1 MRPSLFGVSRL
12 NGTRPGE
19 TIGPVNNGMF
29 GRNGRRGGRGGR
41 AALLLLTISA
51 LLFVGI
57 QSRLAQRLPTRSP
70 EELLTSFSDPVK
82 FPPPE
87 EKSFDDACAI
97 LSAAE
102 CLVPA
107 PPARPLAEV
116 RTAPSDAGERHASAT
131 LLRAPPR
138 SL

>member
-1 MRPSLFGVSRL
+1 MV
-12 NGTRPGE
+12 
-19 TIGPVNNGMF
+19 
-29 GRNGRRGGRGGR
+29 GREGRRGGRGGR

-82 FPPPE
+82 LPPPE
-87 EKSFDDACAI
+87 EKTLEDACAI
-97 LSAAE
+97 LSAVE

-116 RTAPSDAGERHASAT
+116 RTAPSDARERHASAT

>member
-1 MRPSLFGVSRL
+1 
-12 NGTRPGE
+12 
-19 TIGPVNNGMF
+19 MF
-29 GRNGRRGGRGGR
+29 GRDGRRGGRGGR

-87 EKSFDDACAI
+87 EKTLDDACAI
-97 LSAAE
+97 LSAVE

-116 RTAPSDAGERHASAT
+116 RTAPSDARERPSSAT